1 VQGTTGLVWR
11 SQNLPSFATLTDN
24 GNGSASLIL
33 APSFIS
39 HGTYNIGVT
48 VTDQQGGASSQ
59 SFTLTINKKNPNQ
72 RYLVNMEYHS
82 PGASPWNN
90 VTSPK
95 LTNLVTTD
103 GIVSNVSVS
112 LSTPGWWQPYNLGA
126 QTGNN
131 SGVYPDAVMLDYYY
145 FGIFG
150 GPDIVYDTIAGLKP
164 NASYNFKFF
173 ASSTWTGV
181 PDNGTTIYTIGAQ
194 SASVYTQNNTQNTA
208 NINGAVSD
216 ATGTIIVQMSKA
228 TGTPIG
234 YLNAFEFS
242 YIFNDSTAPAKPTN
256 LSATIA
262 PGVGVQLT
270 WNAAA
275 YNAQA
280 NNVYRTTDTTT
291 AFTLLNPG
299 ASNGTASSY
308 TDSTTAGHTT
318 YYYKL
323 KAVNGY
329 GDLGFTNTVA
339 ITTGAKN
346 PTVSAI
352 ANTTVKTNATANIP
366 FTATDDPGDSVTV
379 TSSLPSFANVQN
391 LGGGNYAIA
400 VAPLSGSAGVYNASV
415 TATDSYGAVTT
426 NNFQILVVENNVST
440 VFVHFGTDTAM
451 VPAPWNNFL
460 GYPFANRS
468 LNNMLKADG
477 TNSGINLLLVDQWS
491 NPPIDYGMNTGDNSG
506 IFPDRVLRSAY
517 YEATTNPRRIQLTG
531 LDQTK
536 YYNIA
541 VFSSVNGGFQASS
554 TFTITGGQSFD
565 MDASYNTRK
574 TMQFNGLRPD
584 NTGSLT
590 LTMTKDAAS
599 NYGGYLNALVIEC
612 YDIAL
617 VPVVSPAK
625 VFVEPLFNSRT
636 ALSLIWADRASN
648 ETGVEVWR
656 STSANGTFNLV
667 TTLPANS
674 TAYTDQGLT
683 PNTQYFYKLRSVNG
697 GQQSDFSGIA
707 SATTPSSIVLE
718 HLTWHFVEGLKP
730 WNNTATN
737 PQVGDIYGNLLD
749 GQLNNTG
756 EALTV
761 INDFNGEASFPV
773 HSTNNSFVFPDSVM
787 SSNYWVDH
795 GQIATMKLYGLDQ
808 TKVYRIG
815 YEGATTW
822 QGDMTNTL
830 SINGVTKY
838 LNAFQNTKK
847 VVYFDNVSPN
857 GNGEIYM
864 NFSATGTYG
873 FFGSLV
879 IMGYTPN
886 GTGGGGN
893 GTNSVGPTTPLGYTA
908 TISQEAID
916 SANGVMNFRAYPDPF
931 RDGFSIS
938 FSNDN
943 GPRKLDIEVYN
954 ISGQL
959 VYAQTGAYLSS
970 GVNTIHVNLNENT
983 QPGLYITRLRTEGK
997 VLKVFKLIKLR

>member
-1 VQGTTGLVWR
+1 
-11 SQNLPSFATLTDN
+11 
-24 GNGSASLIL
+24 
-33 APSFIS
+33 
-39 HGTYNIGVT
+39 
-48 VTDQQGGASSQ
+48 
-59 SFTLTINKKNPNQ
+59 
-72 RYLVNMEYHS
+72 
-82 PGASPWNN
+82 
-90 VTSPK
+90 
-95 LTNLVTTD
+95 
-103 GIVSNVSVS
+103 
-112 LSTPGWWQPYNLGA
+112 
-126 QTGNN
+126 
-131 SGVYPDAVMLDYYY
+131 
-145 FGIFG
+145 
-150 GPDIVYDTIAGLKP
+150 
-164 NASYNFKFF
+164 
-173 ASSTWTGV
+173 
-181 PDNGTTIYTIGAQ
+181 
-194 SASVYTQNNTQNTA
+194 
-208 NINGAVSD
+208 
-216 ATGTIIVQMSKA
+216 
-228 TGTPIG
+228 
-234 YLNAFEFS
+234 
-242 YIFNDSTAPAKPTN
+242 
-256 LSATIA
+256 
-262 PGVGVQLT
+262 
-270 WNAAA
+270 
-275 YNAQA
+275 
-280 NNVYRTTDTTT
+280 
-291 AFTLLNPG
+291 
-299 ASNGTASSY
+299 
-308 TDSTTAGHTT
+308 
-318 YYYKL
+318 
-323 KAVNGY
+323 
-329 GDLGFTNTVA
+329 
-339 ITTGAKN
+339 
-346 PTVSAI
+346 
-352 ANTTVKTNATANIP
+352 
-366 FTATDDPGDSVTV
+366 
-379 TSSLPSFANVQN
+379 QN

-400 VAPLSGSAGVYNASV
+400 VAPLSGNAGVYNASV

-440 VFVHFGTDTAM
+440 VFVHFGTDSAS

-460 GYPFANRS
+460 GYPFGNRS

-477 TNSGINLLLVDQWS
+477 TNSGINLVLVDQWS
-491 NPPIDYGMNTGDNSG
+491 NAPIDYGMNTGDNSG

-517 YEATTNPRRIQLTG
+517 YESTTSPRRIQLTG

-554 TFTITGGQSFD
+554 MFTVTGGQSFD
-565 MDASYNTRK
+565 IDASYNTRK

-584 NTGSLT
+584 ITGSLT
-590 LTMTKDAAS
+590 LTMIKDAAS

-612 YDIAL
+612 YDLAV

-707 SATTPSSIVLE
+707 SATTPNSIVLE

-893 GTNSVGPTTPLGYTA
+893 GTNSVGPTTALGYTA

-970 GVNTIHVNLNENT
+970 GVNTIHVNLNQNT